1 MPSLTVKHNT
11 LTLED
16 ITTDDAG
23 HTRNSSNTSTKSQTS
38 VGYSSQS
45 SQQAHSRQSSE
56 DSSHN
61 RNPSAGS
68 SDTGI
73 FGSMEKNKGRR
84 VDRGGRV
91 DPEEVINELME
102 DIQLD
107 NMAVQEGK
115 AVKTILT
122 FTYLT
127 LSCLDSGGLQLYL
140 GPDGSVR
147 FDQPSTLDTDYQP
160 VVIDQQ
166 PLSQSQ

>member
-1 MPSLTVKHNT
+1 MPSLNTKHT

-45 SQQAHSRQSSE
+45 SHQSTEASQ
-56 DSSHN
+56 HN

-73 FGSMEKNKGRR
+73 FGSLEKNKGRR
-84 VDRGGRV
+84 VDKGGRV

-107 NMAVQEGK
+107 NMAVPEGK
-115 AVKTILT
+115 TS
-122 FTYLT
+122 Y
-127 LSCLDSGGLQLYL
+127 
-140 GPDGSVR
+140 
-147 FDQPSTLDTDYQP
+147 
-160 VVIDQQ
+160 
-166 PLSQSQ
+166 

>member
-1 MPSLTVKHNT
+1 MVIVKCRFTDIVAMVNRTVSESSDFIDLELAGVEP

-107 NMAVQEGK
+107 NMAVPEGET
-115 AVKTILT
+115 KT
-122 FTYLT
+122 
-127 LSCLDSGGLQLYL
+127 
-140 GPDGSVR
+140 
-147 FDQPSTLDTDYQP
+147 
-160 VVIDQQ
+160 
-166 PLSQSQ
+166 

>member
-115 AVKTILT
+115 AVKTVDIHISHSLLPRLWRVT
-122 FTYLT
+122 TVPGT
-127 LSCLDSGGLQLYL
+127 RRQCE
-140 GPDGSVR
+140 VR
-147 FDQPSTLDTDYQP
+147 PAQHSRH
-160 VVIDQQ
+160 
-166 PLSQSQ
+166 

>member
-16 ITTDDAG
+16 INTEDAG

-56 DSSHN
+56 DSQHN
-61 RNPSAGS
+61 RNHSAGS

-84 VDRGGRV
+84 VDKGGRV

-107 NMAVQEGK
+107 NMAVPEGK
-115 AVKTILT
+115 T
-122 FTYLT
+122 
-127 LSCLDSGGLQLYL
+127 
-140 GPDGSVR
+140 
-147 FDQPSTLDTDYQP
+147 
-160 VVIDQQ
+160 
-166 PLSQSQ
+166 